1 MRLSSKCF
9 AVLGLAYVPPWTVN
23 AGFVVGDTHTLII
36 DTGANA
42 SAAATIH
49 GYAEAVRPTNNILV
63 ISTEQHL
70 DHVGGNAYFRD
81 LGIDVY
87 GHARIARTDGELAD
101 SIDEYNA
108 CIPDKA
114 RRDRHEGAIPL
125 VNTRIANPNQAIVA
139 DTELELGRLSVQI
152 ILTPGHTPT
161 NLSVFVPDDSVLF
174 CGDCI
179 VSDYLPN
186 LEGGTE
192 KDWQVWLHSLD
203 RIRALGPNVLVPG
216 HGRVVQGQEVVLE
229 IQRVQQIV
237 ERAIGVGFAPTKL
250 DQTALMPS

>member
-1 MRLSSKCF
+1 MRVSSKCF

-23 AGFVVGDTHTLII
+23 AGFVVGNTHTLII
-36 DTGANA
+36 DTGASA

-49 GYAEAVRPTNNILV
+49 GYARAVRPSNDILV
-63 ISTEQHL
+63 INTERHL

-81 LGIDVY
+81 FGIDVY
-87 GHARIARTDGELAD
+87 GHARIARTDGELAE

-108 CIPDKA
+108 CIPNKT
-114 RRDRHEGAIPL
+114 RRDRHEGAIPF

-139 DTELELGRLSVQI
+139 DMELELGRLSVQI

-161 NLSVFVPDDSVLF
+161 NLSVFVPDDGVLF
-174 CGDCI
+174 CVDCV

-192 KDWQVWLHSLD
+192 KDWQMWLHSLD
-203 RIRALGPNVLVPG
+203 RIRALAPNVLVPG
-216 HGRVVQGQEVVLE
+216 HGRVVQGQEVMLE

-237 ERAIGVGFAPTKL
+237 EKAIGVGFAPTKQAKL
-250 DQTALMPS
+250 H